1 MISSNAFNTDRG
13 ELYTWG
19 WPLHIESVLH
29 LGAQFDRFPAFVQG
43 MQQRAWASYLPERI
57 NFRRAQTTPL
67 LQPQLAGKRFRT
79 IAVGASFY
87 IAVDGP
93 SLDRQ
98 PLLPTFFTLTQPISQ
113 RIHHGH

>member
-1 MISSNAFNTDRG
+1 VFQSIHSSHTSDQG

-43 MQQRAWASYLPERI
+43 MQQRPWASYLPERI

-67 LQPQLAGKRFRT
+67 LQPELAGKRFRT
-79 IAVGASFY
+79 VAVGASFY
-87 IAVDGP
+87 IAVDGLLSHTLVTP
-93 SLDRQ
+93 
-98 PLLPTFFTLTQPISQ
+98 PLSSFHDTA
-113 RIHHGH
+113 